1 MFGKLLKNDLK
12 AQWFSV
18 SAIYFCALIAVVVFE
33 IGANILKEDKQVVLC
48 GGGVCLALL
57 VASVTTLITVA
68 LMFNNTM
75 FGKAGYLTLTLPVKI
90 NSLLAS
96 KTVSGLI
103 WIFSVYALLIGSL
116 VLWLYQI
123 KTILG
128 DQMTDTI
135 DSLLEIFGVPSVKT
149 ITIGIIIACILFA
162 AIILLLVQCMYLSL
176 TLSQIKPISSFG
188 KFGTIALFF
197 VLIGGFLSLS
207 GTVSDILPINI
218 IISETSILFTSDST
232 VTDNTMNFRLTG
244 AIFNIL
250 ASVVLQFPMTF
261 LINKKINLK

>member
-197 VLIGGFLSLS
+197 ILIGGFLSLS

>member
-103 WIFSVYALLIGSL
+103 WIFSVYTLLIGSL

-207 GTVSDILPINI
+207 GTISDILPINI

>member
-18 SAIYFCALIAVVVFE
+18 SAIYFCAFIAVVACE
-33 IGANILKEDKQVVLC
+33 IGANVSENQKNIVLC

-75 FGKAGYLTLTLPVKI
+75 FGRAGYLTLTLPVKTG
-90 NSLLAS
+90 SLLVS
-96 KTVSGLI
+96 KTISGLI
-103 WIFSVYALLIGSL
+103 WIFTIYALLIGSL

-123 KTILG
+123 KVLLG

-135 DSLLEIFGVPSVKT
+135 DSLLNIFGAPTVKT
-149 ITIGIIIACILFA
+149 ITLGVIIFCILFA
-162 AIILLLVQCMYLSL
+162 AIILLTVQCMYTAL
-176 TLSQIKPISSFG
+176 TLSQIKPVSKFG
-188 KFGTIALFF
+188 KFGTIVLFF
-197 VLIGGFLSLS
+197 VLIGGLLSVS
-207 GTVSDILPINI
+207 AKVSDLLPFNI
-218 IISETSILFTSDST
+218 IISETVIRFTSSNEM
-232 VTDNTMNFRLTG
+232 TDASMSYRLTG
-244 AIFNIL
+244 ALFNVL
-250 ASVVLQFPMTF
+250 AAVVLHFPMKL

>member
-207 GTVSDILPINI
+207 GTISDILPINI

>member
-1 MFGKLLKNDLK
+1 MVLCLRNL
-12 AQWFSV
+12 
-18 SAIYFCALIAVVVFE
+18 FCALIAVVVFE

-207 GTVSDILPINI
+207 DTISDILPINI

>member
-18 SAIYFCALIAVVVFE
+18 SAIYFATLIAVVVFE
-33 IGANILKEDKQVVLC
+33 IGANILKEDKHVVLC

-75 FGKAGYLTLTLPVKI
+75 FGRAGYLTLTLPVKM

-123 KTILG
+123 KVILG

-135 DSLLEIFGVPSVKT
+135 NNLLEIFGVPNVRT
-149 ITIGIIIACILFA
+149 ITIGVVIACILFA
-162 AIILLLVQCMYLSL
+162 AIILLVVQCMHLSL

-188 KFGTIALFF
+188 KFGTIVLFF
-197 VLIGGFLSLS
+197 VLIGGLLSLS
-207 GTVSDILPINI
+207 GSVSDILPINI
-218 IISETSILFTSDST
+218 IISETSILFTSSGET
-232 VTDNTMNFRLTG
+232 TDATMNFRLTG
-244 AIFNIL
+244 AIFNII
-250 ASVVLQFPMTF
+250 ASIVLHFPVVF

>member
-18 SAIYFCALIAVVVFE
+18 SAIYFCALIAVVIFE
-33 IGANILKEDKQVVLC
+33 IGANVLKEDKQVALC

-57 VASVTTLITVA
+57 IASVTTLITVA
-68 LMFNNTM
+68 IMFNNTM

-123 KTILG
+123 KVILG
-128 DQMTDTI
+128 DQMADTI
-135 DSLLEIFGVPSVKT
+135 DSLLEIFGVPSVRT
-149 ITIGIIIACILFA
+149 ITIGVIIACILFA

-188 KFGTIALFF
+188 KFGTIVLFF
-197 VLIGGFLSLS
+197 VLMGSLLSVS
-207 GTVSDILPINI
+207 GTVSDLLPINI

-232 VTDNTMNFRLTG
+232 LVDNTMNFRLTG
-244 AIFNIL
+244 AVFNII
-250 ASVVLQFPMTF
+250 ASVILQFPMAF

>member
-18 SAIYFCALIAVVVFE
+18 SAIYYCALIAVVVFE
-33 IGANILKEDKQVVLC
+33 IGANVIDETKPKVIC
-48 GGGVCLALL
+48 GGLVCLALL

-75 FGKAGYLTLTLPVKI
+75 FGKAGYLTLTLPVKT
-90 NSLLAS
+90 STLLIS

-123 KTILG
+123 KVILG
-128 DQMTDTI
+128 DQLAETI
-135 DSLLEIFGVPSVKT
+135 DSLLNVFGAPTIKT
-149 ITIGIIIACILFA
+149 ITLGVIIACILFA
-162 AIILLLVQCMYLSL
+162 AIILLLVQCMYFSL
-176 TLSQIKPISSFG
+176 TLSQIKPLSSFG
-188 KFGTIALFF
+188 KFGTITFFF
-197 VLIGGFLSLS
+197 VLIGGILSLS
-207 GTVSDILPINI
+207 GTISDALPVNI
-218 IISETSILFTSDST
+218 IISETSILFTSESVTSDS
-232 VTDNTMNFRLTG
+232 TMNFRLTS
-244 AIFNIL
+244 AVVNIA
-250 ASVVLQFPMTF
+250 ASVALHFPMTF

>member
-18 SAIYFCALIAVVVFE
+18 SAIYFCALIAVVIFE
-33 IGANILKEDKQVVLC
+33 IGANVLKEDKHVALC

-57 VASVTTLITVA
+57 IASVTTLITVA
-68 LMFNNTM
+68 IMFNNTM
-75 FGKAGYLTLTLPVKI
+75 FGKAGYLTLTLPVKM

-96 KTVSGLI
+96 KTLSGLI

-123 KTILG
+123 KVILG

-135 DSLLEIFGVPSVKT
+135 ESLLEIFGVPSVKT
-149 ITIGIIIACILFA
+149 ITIGVIIACILFA

-188 KFGTIALFF
+188 KFGTIVLFF
-197 VLIGGFLSLS
+197 VLMGCLLSLS
-207 GTVSDILPINI
+207 GTVSDMFPINI
-218 IISETSILFTSDST
+218 VVSETAILFTSDST
-232 VTDNTMNFRLTG
+232 VVDGTMNFRLTG
-244 AIFNIL
+244 AIFNII
-250 ASVVLQFPMTF
+250 ASVILQFPMAF

>member
-103 WIFSVYALLIGSL
+103 WIFSVYELLIGSL

-207 GTVSDILPINI
+207 GTISDILPINI

>member
-1 MFGKLLKNDLK
+1 MICRLKILSK
-12 AQWFSV
+12 AQHSIKFYVIIISLCYSQLHSLGV
-18 SAIYFCALIAVVVFE
+18 EAYALFKRNTAALRYVC
-33 IGANILKEDKQVVLC
+33 ANILKEDKQVVLC

-149 ITIGIIIACILFA
+149 ITIGIIIACILF
-162 AIILLLVQCMYLSL
+162 
-176 TLSQIKPISSFG
+176 
-188 KFGTIALFF
+188 
-197 VLIGGFLSLS
+197 
-207 GTVSDILPINI
+207 
-218 IISETSILFTSDST
+218 
-232 VTDNTMNFRLTG
+232 
-244 AIFNIL
+244 
-250 ASVVLQFPMTF
+250 VLQ
-261 LINKKINLK
+261 NES